1 MVLYAVPE
9 IKLPKRK
16 GRPYIYSPAIIMCC
30 FLVMVAKRLYVRGL
44 YAFLTSHDDYQ
55 AVILRSLIIPFPNGK
70 IPTRRTFDRRLKNWQ
85 LSAQLYMIGLVF
97 LLMKKFRL
105 AIARLSLDN
114 RMFEAV
120 GAIWHAK
127 DMKNNTIPE
136 GLRNVDTTAGWGV
149 SKYRGWIFGH
159 ALEVIVT
166 TEKLVIPLIA
176 LSHSLRE
183 RGNSVVKHI
192 ISLLP
197 KVRKGVIAGD
207 SEYFDQK
214 LATVSAATGRSL
226 HTPSKQDP
234 NQTPKSKTYR
244 KRKTTVEPYFERFL
258 QAFVLRGKLDR
269 KGPNAWGY
277 LVTCCFLYQL
287 MVFYN
292 LLHHLSQP
300 LQVTHLI
307 RML

>member
-1 MVLYAVPE
+1 
-9 IKLPKRK
+9 
-16 GRPYIYSPAIIMCC
+16 
-30 FLVMVAKRLYVRGL
+30 MVAKRLHVRGL
-44 YAFLTSHDDYQ
+44 YAFLTNTVDYQ
-55 AVILRSLIIPFPNGK
+55 ALMIRAVIPFPKAK

-85 LSAQLYMIGLVF
+85 LSVQLYMIALVMLF
-97 LLMKKFRL
+97 MRKFRL
-105 AIARLSLDN
+105 GIARLSFDN

-120 GAIWHAK
+120 GAIWHSK
-127 DMKNNTIPE
+127 DIKRNRIPD

-149 SKYRGWIFGH
+149 SKHRGWIFGH

-166 TEKLVIPLIA
+166 TGKLVIPILAI
-176 LSHSLRE
+176 SHSLRI
-183 RGNSVVKHI
+183 RGNSVVKRV

-197 KVRKGVIAGD
+197 KVRKGVLAGD

-214 LATVSAATGRSL
+214 LANETIKTGRSL
-226 HTPSKQDP
+226 HTPSKLHP
-234 NQTPKSKTYR
+234 KITPRSKTYQR
-244 KRKTTVEPYFERFL
+244 RKTTVEPYFERFL

-292 LLHHLSQP
+292 MVNHATHP

-307 RML
+307 RIL

>member
-1 MVLYAVPE
+1 
-9 IKLPKRK
+9 
-16 GRPYIYSPAIIMCC
+16 
-30 FLVMVAKRLYVRGL
+30 MVAKRLYVRGL
-44 YAFLTSHDDYQ
+44 YTFLTSYDDYQ
-55 AVILRSLIIPFPNGK
+55 AVILRSVIPFPDGK

-85 LSAQLYMIGLVF
+85 LSVQLYMIGLVL
-97 LLMKKFRL
+97 LLMKKFKL
-105 AIARLSLDN
+105 AIARVSLDN

-136 GLRNVDTTAGWGV
+136 GLRNVDKTAGWGF
-149 SKYRGWIFGH
+149 SKYRGWVFGH
-159 ALEVIVT
+159 ALEVIVAT
-166 TEKLVIPLIA
+166 GKLVIPLIA
-176 LSHSLRE
+176 LAHSLRK
-183 RGNSVVKHI
+183 RGNSVVRHI
-192 ISLLP
+192 ICLLP
-197 KVRKGVIAGD
+197 KVNKGVMAGD
-207 SEYFDQK
+207 CEYFDQK
-214 LATVSAATGRSL
+214 LAIVSATTGRSL
-226 HTPSKQDP
+226 HTPSKQQPD
-234 NQTPKSKTYR
+234 QTPKSKTYQR
-244 KRKTTVEPYFERFL
+244 RKTTVEPYFERFL

-292 LLHHLSQP
+292 LVNQNPHP